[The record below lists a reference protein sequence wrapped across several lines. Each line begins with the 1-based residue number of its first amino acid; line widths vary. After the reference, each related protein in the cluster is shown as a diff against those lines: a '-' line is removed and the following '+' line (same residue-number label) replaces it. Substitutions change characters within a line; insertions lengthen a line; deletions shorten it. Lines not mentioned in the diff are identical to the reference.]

1 MGGRCARV
9 QSWVY
14 LDITKCQRTGNPQ
27 RKLPEDSIQAMMD
40 YIENDYETDRLLP
53 IVHSHGQMVKY
64 CKSKGIHPPSYKTY
78 CKEIKKRRGYK
89 QTLKH
94 KGHRAA
100 YQEKVPYLYLDQD
113 TPRHGNSPGRS
124 SISIISRRMCNW
136 LVRGLE
142 KYSVNH
148 GQQ

>member
-1 MGGRCARV
+1 
-9 QSWVY
+9 
-14 LDITKCQRTGNPQ
+14 
-27 RKLPEDSIQAMMD
+27 MMD

-89 QTLKH
+89 QTLKR

-113 TPRHGNSPGRS
+113 TPRHGDFPWQIQHLDHFQADVQLVSSRTGKVLGKPWATVMTDANCRQSLQCTCRS
-124 SISIISRRMCNW
+124 TLQATAPI
-136 LVRGLE
+136 
-142 KYSVNH
+142 
-148 GQQ
+148 